1 MPHLIHGMR
10 VRRPEG
16 GRRGERGVAMIAED
30 DRLFHL
36 ERAEQ
41 CRRMADESTDPA
53 VCRLHVEL
61 AEFHEAEAR
70 RVMPEIP
77 ASEGAG

>member
-1 MPHLIHGMR
+1 MT
-10 VRRPEG
+10 
-16 GRRGERGVAMIAED
+16 AED

-36 ERAEQ
+36 ERAAQ

-53 VCRLHVEL
+53 VRQLHVEL

-70 RVMPEIP
+70 RISPQLSEA
-77 ASEGAG
+77 ASAE

>member
-1 MPHLIHGMR
+1 MT
-10 VRRPEG
+10 
-16 GRRGERGVAMIAED
+16 AED

-41 CRRMADESTDPA
+41 CRRMADESTDPT
-53 VCRLHVEL
+53 VRQLHAEL

-70 RVMPEIP
+70 RIFPEAL
-77 ASEGAG
+77 ASQGTE

>member
-1 MPHLIHGMR
+1 MNS
-10 VRRPEG
+10 E
-16 GRRGERGVAMIAED
+16 E

-36 ERAEQ
+36 DRAEQ

-53 VCRLHVEL
+53 VRKLHEEL

-70 RVMPEIP
+70 RIIPEVS
-77 ASEGAG
+77 AREDAE